1 MGSFWF
7 LVSPGRC
14 SSAVRSRWRCVAEGP
29 QPGGRSPVCRAEPAG
44 RRGRHPPASARPT
57 RPRFAS
63 PGEPLVPRCWPPGPK
78 TPHRWAG
85 GDLGEGP
92 GQRAGTFRTGQVV
105 VVLPGQVENGAQ
117 ERLEVIFL
125 PVLTAADCG
134 RPGLAWPPRWPQS
147 GGGRGQVSGQAETV
161 EETACDRGQGASL
174 QTACCVTPA
183 VGASGRSTAGDRK
196 DTSGH
201 ERACGTSR
209 WLRCVVCTTDTC
221 PLVQTHCD
229 PKT

>member
-63 PGEPLVPRCWPPGPK
+63 PGEPLVPRCWPLGRRGLRGGSRPACRNIPHWPG
-78 TPHRWAG
+78 G
-85 GDLGEGP
+85 GCAS
-92 GQRAGTFRTGQVV
+92 RASG
-105 VVLPGQVENGAQ
+105 NGAQ

-134 RPGLAWPPRWPQS
+134 RPGLAWPPRWPQG